1 MLYIIITVINYM
13 DTIKEKNKNIIKDI
27 DSYLKSINED
37 RIELIFEYKTN
48 QGDIEHQIGQYFKN
62 MNGDWIGV
70 ISGLF
75 YFDFYT
81 LREIISFQ
89 PLSNLLNKNK

>member
-1 MLYIIITVINYM
+1 M

-37 RIELIFEYKTN
+37 RIELIFEYKN
-48 QGDIEHQIGQYFKN
+48 KQGEIEHQIGQYFKN
-62 MNGDWIGV
+62 NNGYWIGV
-70 ISGLF
+70 FSGLF
-75 YFDFYT
+75 YFDFYA
-81 LREIISFQ
+81 LREIVSFQ